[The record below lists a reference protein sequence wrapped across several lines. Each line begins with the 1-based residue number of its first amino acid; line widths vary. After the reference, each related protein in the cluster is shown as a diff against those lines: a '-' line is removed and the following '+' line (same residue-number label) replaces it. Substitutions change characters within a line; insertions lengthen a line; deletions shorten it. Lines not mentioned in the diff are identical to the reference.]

1 MLAVLDP
8 VKHMLQPVKAVGI
21 SFAMFRPHNK
31 KKPTY
36 TPSSRF
42 LLSNFIFVT
51 EKKEATQFTPCSC

>member
-31 KKPTY
+31 KKTDIY
-36 TPSSRF
+36 S
-42 LLSNFIFVT
+42 LLTFFV
-51 EKKEATQFTPCSC
+51 K